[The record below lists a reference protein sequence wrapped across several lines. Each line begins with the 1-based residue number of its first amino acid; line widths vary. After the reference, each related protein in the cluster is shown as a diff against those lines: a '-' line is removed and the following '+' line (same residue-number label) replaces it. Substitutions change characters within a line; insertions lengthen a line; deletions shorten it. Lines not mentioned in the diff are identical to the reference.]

1 MESLSDIQHEVVT
14 CIRCPRLVTYSQEI
28 AYKKRRMYQEW
39 VYWGRPVPSYGDP
52 EARLLIV
59 GLAPAAHGANRTGRM
74 FTGDTSADFL
84 FETLYSLGFASSPTS
99 RVKEDGM
106 VLRDAYITSAARCAP
121 PGNKPHRQEL
131 MNCKTYLK
139 NEIALLSSVQVIMAL
154 GKIAFDLV
162 WLVIQEMGTEIPSP
176 RPKFG
181 HGVTCRLNEIT
192 LMGSYHPSRQNTQT
206 GRLTQAMFSSV
217 FRKAK
222 GMLS

>member
-1 MESLSDIQHEVVT
+1 
-14 CIRCPRLVTYSQEI
+14 
-28 AYKKRRMYQEW
+28 
-39 VYWGRPVPSYGDP
+39 
-52 EARLLIV
+52 
-59 GLAPAAHGANRTGRM
+59 
-74 FTGDTSADFL
+74 
-84 FETLYSLGFASSPTS
+84 
-99 RVKEDGM
+99 M

-131 MNCKTYLK
+131 LNCKTYLK

-176 RPKFG
+176 RRKFA